1 MLILNNILTV
11 LFAIDSIAL
20 AAIILIQQGKD
31 QGLGA
36 IAGSMP
42 TTETYWGKNKG
53 RSKEEK
59 MKKITRVL
67 AVIFFVL
74 AVLLNM
80 NLG

>member
-1 MLILNNILTV
+1 MLILKNILTV

-20 AAIILIQQGKD
+20 AAIILLQQGKD

-36 IAGSMP
+36 IAGSMQ
-42 TTETYWGKNKG
+42 TTDSYWGKNKG

-67 AVIFFVL
+67 AVIFFAL
-74 AVLLNM
+74 AVILNM